1 MSLQEKK
8 ISIINAQ
15 QHNLKN
21 VYANID
27 HGSFTVVTGVS
38 GSGKSSLVFE
48 TLFAEGQ
55 RRYVESLSSYA
66 RQFLGRMKKPL
77 VDDIKGLCPAVAI
90 EQKVNTRNPR
100 STVSTS
106 TEIYDYI
113 KLLFSRAGHTI
124 SPVSGRVVK
133 RETSEDVLQFC
144 NQNKLGERALI
155 MAPQTEKKRSTAD
168 WDLLIQKGFSRIWC
182 ENQLFSVQTL
192 LDQQTELDQPIYIVV
207 DRLLIQPEEDEFQ
220 SRLFDACETAFWE
233 GDGNCTLYFMESTS
247 QFEFNNRFELD
258 GIKFEIPTRDFLS
271 FNNPHGACRTCEG
284 FGSVLGLDRDLV
296 IPDPSL
302 SVFEGA
308 VAPWKGETMGE
319 WRNDFI
325 RLANKVD
332 FPIHRAIRD
341 LSTEQAALLWDGS
354 KSLPG
359 ILDFFKYIEDKSYK
373 IQYRVLAARY
383 RGKTTCPDCLG
394 TRLRKEAAFV
404 KVVSESNSSIFPN
417 QLSIQ
422 ELLLMEVDT
431 ALNYFGQLILSTS
444 DFTIAERIIEEI
456 KNRLQF
462 LSDVGL
468 GYLSLNRLSN
478 TLSGGE
484 SQRINLATSLGSN
497 LTGSMYIL
505 DEPSIG
511 LHSRDTERLITV
523 LKALQN
529 EGNTVIVVEHDEEI
543 MRNAESVI
551 DIGPYA
557 GTEGGKLLYQ
567 GLFDGLILC
576 EESLTGKYLSGR
588 ESIAVPKIRRKSP
601 HYIELEGVT
610 ANNLKNVSCKFP
622 LESFTAVTGV
632 SGSGKTTLIKQVLF
646 PAMSR
651 ELGLFTTVKPGKHK
665 KLSGSISLIKAIE
678 MVDQNPIGKS
688 SRSNPVTYV
697 KAFDEV
703 RDLFAN
709 TATSK
714 FNGFKPSHFSFNVD
728 GGRCDGCQGEGETII
743 EMQFMADIKL
753 ECEACVGQRYKKEVL
768 EVEYNGKNIFQVLD
782 MTVDEAMVFFAEVKS
797 VRERIK
803 PLQDVGLGYVKLGQG
818 SNTLS
823 GGEAQRV
830 KLAFFLSKASP
841 NKDGGTL
848 FIFDEPT
855 TGLHFHDIKKLMQSF
870 DALIN
875 QGNTVLC
882 IEHNLDVVKCADWVI
897 DLGPEAGNAGGEL
910 VFQGLPEDIGSAS
923 KSITG
928 PYLLEKLRS
937 TLA

>member
-1 MSLQEKK
+1 MSSIEKK
-8 ISIINAQ
+8 IKIINAQ
-15 QHNLKN
+15 QHNLQH
-21 VYANID
+21 VSVDID

-77 VDDIKGLCPAVAI
+77 VDDIQGLCPAVAI

-100 STVSTS
+100 STVATS

-124 SPVSGRVVK
+124 SPVSGREVK
-133 RETSEDVLQFC
+133 RESSEDVYHFC
-144 NQNKLGERALI
+144 LGRKDGERLLI
-155 MAPQTEKKRSTAD
+155 LAPQVIKTYSHAD
-168 WDLLIQKGFSRIWC
+168 WDLLIQKGYSRVWVNN
-182 ENQLFSVQTL
+182 ETVSVQTL
-192 LDQQTELDQPIYIVV
+192 IDDTISIATELFIIV
-207 DRLLIQPEEDEFQ
+207 DRLTIQKDDDEFQ

-233 GDGNCTLYFMESTS
+233 GEGNCSIYLTDTKEKI
-247 QFEFNNRFELD
+247 EFNNRFEMD
-258 GIKFEIPTRDFLS
+258 GMKFELPTRDFLS

-284 FGSVLGLDRDLV
+284 FGSVLGLDNDLI
-296 IPDPSL
+296 IPDTSL

-308 VAPWKGETMGE
+308 VAPWKGEVMGE

-341 LSTEQAALLWDGS
+341 LNEEQIQLLWNGS
-354 KSLPG
+354 KALPG
-359 ILDFFKYIEDKSYK
+359 IYDFFKYIEEKSYK

-394 TRLRKEAAFV
+394 TRLRKEAAYV
-404 KVVSESNSSIFPN
+404 KVISEFVDQNHPKHLN
-417 QLSIQ
+417 IQ
-422 ELLLMEVDT
+422 ELLLMEVDK
-431 ALNYFGQLILSTS
+431 ALNYFNHLQLNDTDQS
-444 DFTIAERIIEEI
+444 IAYRIIEEI
-456 KNRLQF
+456 QNRLQF

-543 MRNAESVI
+543 MRSAENLI
-551 DIGPYA
+551 DIGPLA
-557 GTEGGKLLYQ
+557 GTHGGKLLYQ
-567 GLFDGLILC
+567 GTFEGLRDC
-576 EESLTGKYLSGR
+576 ESSLTSKYLNNI
-588 ESIAVPKIRRKSP
+588 EEITVPTSRRKTP
-601 HYIELEGVT
+601 HYIEIEGAT
-610 ANNLKNVSCKFP
+610 ANNLKNVTAKFP
-622 LESFTAVTGV
+622 LESLTAVTGV

-646 PAMSR
+646 PALSR
-651 ELGLFTTVKPGKHK
+651 ELGQFSTIKPGKHK
-665 KLSGSISLIKAIE
+665 KLSGSISLVKAIE

-697 KAFDEV
+697 KAFDEI

-709 TATSK
+709 TPTSK

-728 GGRCDGCQGEGETII
+728 GGRCDNCQGEGETVI

-753 ECEACVGQRYKKEVL
+753 ECEACGGQRYKKEVL
-768 EVEYNGKNIFQVLD
+768 EVEYNGKSIFDVLE
-782 MTVDEAMVFFAEVKS
+782 MTVDEAMIFFDDLKNI
-797 VRERIK
+797 RDRLK

-841 NKDGGTL
+841 NKEGGTL

-855 TGLHFHDIKKLMQSF
+855 TGLHFHDIKKLMASF
-870 DALIN
+870 QALIA
-875 QGNTVLC
+875 QGNTVIC
-882 IEHNLDVVKCADWVI
+882 IEHNMDVIKCADWII
-897 DLGPEAGNAGGEL
+897 DLGPEAGNAGGNL
-910 VFQGLPEDIGSAS
+910 VFQGLPEDIHLVTD
-923 KSITG
+923 SITG
-928 PYLLEKLRS
+928 PYLMEKLK
-937 TLA
+937 

>member
-1 MSLQEKK
+1 
-8 ISIINAQ
+8 
-15 QHNLKN
+15 
-21 VYANID
+21 
-27 HGSFTVVTGVS
+27 
-38 GSGKSSLVFE
+38 
-48 TLFAEGQ
+48 
-55 RRYVESLSSYA
+55 
-66 RQFLGRMKKPL
+66 
-77 VDDIKGLCPAVAI
+77 
-90 EQKVNTRNPR
+90 
-100 STVSTS
+100 
-106 TEIYDYI
+106 
-113 KLLFSRAGHTI
+113 
-124 SPVSGRVVK
+124 
-133 RETSEDVLQFC
+133 
-144 NQNKLGERALI
+144 
-155 MAPQTEKKRSTAD
+155 
-168 WDLLIQKGFSRIWC
+168 
-182 ENQLFSVQTL
+182 
-192 LDQQTELDQPIYIVV
+192 
-207 DRLLIQPEEDEFQ
+207 
-220 SRLFDACETAFWE
+220 
-233 GDGNCTLYFMESTS
+233 MESAAMV
-247 QFEFNNRFELD
+247 EFNNRFELD
-258 GIKFEIPTRDFLS
+258 GLKFELPTKDFLS

-308 VAPWKGETMGE
+308 IAPWKGETMGE

-341 LSTEQAALLWDGS
+341 LNHEQLELLWNGS
-354 KSLPG
+354 RELPG
-359 ILDFFKYIEDKSYK
+359 ILDFFKYIEEKSYK

-394 TRLRKEAAFV
+394 TRLRKEAAYV
-404 KVVSESNSSIFPN
+404 KILSEKDLEGFPT
-417 QLSIQ
+417 QLSVQ
-422 ELLLMEVDT
+422 ELLLMEVDK
-431 ALNYFGQLILSTS
+431 ALGYFKQLVLSET
-444 DFTIAERIIEEI
+444 DLAIAERIIEEI
-456 KNRLQF
+456 QNRLQF

-523 LKALQN
+523 LKALQQ
-529 EGNTVIVVEHDEEI
+529 EGNTVIVVEHDEDI
-543 MRNAESVI
+543 MRNAENLI
-551 DIGPYA
+551 DIGPFA
-557 GTEGGKLLYQ
+557 GTEGGKMLYQ
-567 GLFDGLILC
+567 GDFEGIVHC
-576 EESLTGKYLSGR
+576 EESLTAKYLTGK
-588 ESIAVPKIRRKSP
+588 EEIAIPEVRRKSP
-601 HYIELEGVT
+601 HYIEIEDAT
-610 ANNLKNVSCKFP
+610 ANNLKNVTCKFP

-646 PAMSR
+646 PALSR
-651 ELGLFTTVKPGKHK
+651 ELGLFTTTKPGKHK
-665 KLSGSISLIKAIE
+665 QLSGSVSLIKSIE

-697 KAFDEV
+697 KAFDEI

-709 TATSK
+709 TSVSK

-728 GGRCDGCQGEGETII
+728 GGRCDGCQGEGETIV

-753 ECEACVGQRYKKEVL
+753 ECEACAGQRYKKEVL

-782 MTVDEAMVFFAEVKS
+782 LTVDEAMEFFADVKS
-797 VRERIK
+797 VRDRIK

-841 NKDGGTL
+841 NKEGGTL

-855 TGLHFHDIKKLMQSF
+855 TGLHFHDIKKLMKSF
-870 DALIN
+870 DALIA

-910 VFQGLPEDIGSAS
+910 VFQGLPEDIA
-923 KSITG
+923 KATNSITG
-928 PYLLEKLRS
+928 PYLLEKLLRVKN
-937 TLA
+937 